1 MKKTTKIIALLMAVM
16 MMALLCACGKQNND
30 SNNGTAQNNDSNNG
44 TAQNN
49 QQAEEPKTPANAL
62 EQIKADG
69 VLTVALSPDFTPMEF
84 VDSSKEGQE
93 QYVGFDVSL
102 ANFIA

>member
-16 MMALLCACGKQNND
+16 MMVMLCACGNQDNGAAKNNSEANQNN
-30 SNNGTAQNNDSNNG
+30 SEANQNG
-44 TAQNN
+44 

-69 VLTVALSPDFTPMEF
+69 VLTVALSPDLPPW
-84 VDSSKEGQE
+84 
-93 QYVGFDVSL
+93 SL
-102 ANFIA
+102 